1 MVRLEGISC
10 AKLHHWTVRGV
21 VVAEGTV
28 VHCMSNMTN
37 PATAQQLADI
47 CSIATAG
54 ACKLTNSVSWRGFLL
69 FKTVNQTQ
77 GP

>member
-1 MVRLEGISC
+1 M
-10 AKLHHWTVRGV
+10 
-21 VVAEGTV
+21 VAEGTV

-54 ACKLTNSVSWRGFLL
+54 ACKLTNSVSWRGFLPGWEPRIDHCWIL
-69 FKTVNQTQ
+69 F
-77 GP
+77 GDHCLSCP